1 MADGL
6 LSNVLGAIDR
16 KKQEVKAG
24 LGLLANNPQ
33 EWAAQ
38 ATARYFPTKE
48 EERQFR
54 MVKEMGGD
62 ITQTPYYQKVFD
74 LAQFQGSLKPLSKT
88 QFQVANE
95 VAQKNATEMLGLPPD
110 NTAMDRAKALGFD
123 TSAYHGTNKDVSKID
138 LNMAGSKTGN
148 PNAHLGF
155 FSTPNVQE
163 ASRYA
168 SDFGGVKGGNVM
180 PLMIR
185 RGNSYPISYK
195 EMNDISMGIFNA
207 PGSTPK
213 ERYLS
218 ASNWAKDKRQQL
230 LSEGYDTASFREGMP
245 VEEII
250 SLKPETV
257 RSRFAAFDP
266 ARVNE
271 SDLLAAGIPI
281 GLLGSTQVE
290 LPKKQEKKPKK

>member
-74 LAQFQGSLKPLSKT
+74 LTQFQGSIKAPNVGAGVSNLPDKTMLQEGKQKFLESSVVKKP
-88 QFQVANE
+88 
-95 VAQKNATEMLGLPPD
+95 M
-110 NTAMDRAKALGFD
+110 
-123 TSAYHGTNKDVSKID
+123 YHGTVSDFTEFLPDSHFGTATAANQRARSWSSQNGERPMQIMPVYLQIKKPLRVLDNEASDEAALLNAIKRGKYPELNLDIANREGANAAVKAAGYDGLVYKNKVEDRNKLSYVVFDPSQVKSAIGNRGTFDV
-138 LNMAGSKTGN
+138 TN
-148 PNAHLGF
+148 PN
-155 FSTPNVQE
+155 
-163 ASRYA
+163 
-168 SDFGGVKGGNVM
+168 
-180 PLMIR
+180 I
-185 RGNSYPISYK
+185 
-195 EMNDISMGIFNA
+195 
-207 PGSTPK
+207 
-213 ERYLS
+213 
-218 ASNWAKDKRQQL
+218 
-230 LSEGYDTASFREGMP
+230 
-245 VEEII
+245 
-250 SLKPETV
+250 
-257 RSRFAAFDP
+257 
-266 ARVNE
+266 
-271 SDLLAAGIPI
+271 LAAGLPI

>member
-6 LSNVLGAIDR
+6 LSGITDAIKNQYQTTKR
-16 KKQEVKAG
+16 G
-24 LGLLANNPQ
+24 FGLLVNDPSQFAK
-33 EWAAQ
+33 ET
-38 ATARYFPTKE
+38 TARYFPTKE

-62 ITQTPYYQKVFD
+62 ITQTPYYQKIFD
-74 LAQFQGSLKPLSKT
+74 LTQFQGSLKPLSKT

-123 TSAYHGTNKDVSKID
+123 MPMYHGTDVPSIEAFDPKKTKIVEGVFATNNTKTASKYAEE
-138 LNMAGSKTGN
+138 AGLKNRAASFGME
-148 PNAHLGF
+148 
-155 FSTPNVQE
+155 SSPNVLPLLIKSESHTRIPKFDIQTID
-163 ASRYA
+163 RFKKYG
-168 SDFGGVKGGNVM
+168 DKGVY
-180 PLMIR
+180 R
-185 RGNSYPISYK
+185 D
-195 EMNDISMGIFNA
+195 EMGVSVTFDPSQI
-207 PGSTPK
+207 
-213 ERYLS
+213 
-218 ASNWAKDKRQQL
+218 
-230 LSEGYDTASFREGMP
+230 
-245 VEEII
+245 
-250 SLKPETV
+250 

>member
-74 LAQFQGSLKPLSKT
+74 LTQFQGSIKAAKSVSGIKPTSK
-88 QFQVANE
+88 AE
-95 VAQKNATEMLGLPPD
+95 NAKERFLESSAVKERLYHATPFDFTEFKPG
-110 NTAMDRAKALGFD
+110 
-123 TSAYHGTNKDVSKID
+123 
-138 LNMAGSKTGN
+138 GN
-148 PNAHLGF
+148 NPERSGAAIWM
-155 FSTPNVQE
+155 TPNKEFQP
-163 ASRYA
+163 AAHNIRQIPDKPGYMYGS
-168 SDFGGVKGGNVM
+168 SSNMFTPGTNVM
-180 PLMIR
+180 PLYANIKNPLVVTDQTWQKLFEGTGGDPWVMPQR
-185 RGNSYPISYK
+185 TV
-195 EMNDISMGIFNA
+195 DVL
-207 PGSTPK
+207 K
-213 ERYLS
+213 ERGHDGVFYL
-218 ASNWAKDKRQQL
+218 DKNGAVQ
-230 LSEGYDTASFREGMP
+230 E
-245 VEEII
+245 VI
-250 SLKPETV
+250 
-257 RSRFAAFDP
+257 AFDP
-266 ARVNE
+266 TQVKSAIGNRGTYDVTNP
-271 SDLLAAGIPI
+271 SILAAGLPV
-281 GLLGSTQVE
+281 GLIGSTQVE